1 MVRPTDEEMTQQAQ
15 LMTPF
20 NETTVYHSNYS
31 GFGQRAVN
39 ESNYLI
45 PPTLAESFNLELS
58 PNIPQQ
64 QQLAKITK
72 AANSRPLGY
81 GSKRS
86 VRLNNGSL
94 EELEVIEDLP
104 EDENGPRYIAM
115 SGNNNPGPSRHR
127 NDYDEDQSNSFVITS
142 QGKKQTSI
150 TSAAKRAQST
160 LRPSNVGGPT
170 LTVGNVSSFM
180 HQKPTA
186 TERQ

>member
-1 MVRPTDEEMTQQAQ
+1 MTQQPQ

-31 GFGQRAVN
+31 GFGQRVN
-39 ESNYLI
+39 ESNYLM
-45 PPTLAESFNLELS
+45 PPPLAESFNLELS

-72 AANSRPLGY
+72 AANSRPHGY

-115 SGNNNPGPSRHR
+115 SGNNPAQSRHR

-142 QGKKQTSI
+142 QG
-150 TSAAKRAQST
+150 
-160 LRPSNVGGPT
+160 
-170 LTVGNVSSFM
+170 
-180 HQKPTA
+180 
-186 TERQ
+186 